1 MTETN
6 APTGSAADAPTGAAK
21 KRSGGLSTMLVADLK
36 AMASGLGI
44 SGAGSMKKPQLI
56 QAIKDAQSGGQP
68 SDQQDKKADKPEKK
82 REQ

>member
-1 MTETN
+1 MTETIE
-6 APTGSAADAPTGAAK
+6 PTGSAADAPTGAAK

-56 QAIKDAQSGGQP
+56 QAIKDAQSGG
-68 SDQQDKKADKPEKK
+68 
-82 REQ
+82 RR